1 MRLLVFTVVGLIAVI
16 VAYAFSL
23 GGTVG
28 ALIFL
33 FIIFNGDPRPLG
45 EADARLAPRL
55 TAPSSRAYPPA
66 DRAWYGRRRRVSWP
80 RAIRCAHRRR

>member
-1 MRLLVFTVVGLIAVI
+1 MKLLVFTVVGLLLMT

-33 FIIFNGDPRPLG
+33 FILVNGIIDRWAKPAL
-45 EADARLAPRL
+45 DWL
-55 TAPSSRAYPPA
+55 RA
-66 DRAWYGRRRRVSWP
+66 
-80 RAIRCAHRRR
+80 

>member
-1 MRLLVFTVVGLIAVI
+1 MRLLVFTAVGLIALV

-33 FIIFNGDPRPLG
+33 FVLLNGILDRWAQPIFERLRP
-45 EADARLAPRL
+45 
-55 TAPSSRAYPPA
+55 
-66 DRAWYGRRRRVSWP
+66 
-80 RAIRCAHRRR
+80 